1 MLRRNFQ
8 QDQKKTMSEIK
19 LLLFFLFL
27 SFLGVACNPSI
38 IEADNGRDSKIDL
51 IEDYL
56 RSIQNED
63 LKLHSSLFLIDPF
76 KGIVDKEFVFIQYS
90 GGVAVPYMEQLL
102 SYCETNPDC
111 FVKNAQAAE
120 KVLENL
126 NGQGERMMEVL
137 KVSDLNNL
145 DIELYTKK
153 YLKNGNMNYV
163 PLWQLYFEQLKKLII
178 TMKDMDPSQF
188 YFVNTM
194 DKNHLIYI
202 LEYEGKYYLGQCS
215 NVIF

>member
-1 MLRRNFQ
+1 MKRNYQ
-8 QDQKKTMSEIK
+8 QQQKQTMSKIK
-19 LLLFFLFL
+19 SILFFLLL
-27 SFLGVACNPSI
+27 SFLSVACNPSN
-38 IEADNGRDSKIDL
+38 IESDNGRDSKIEL

-56 RSIQNED
+56 SSIQNED
-63 LKLHSSLFLIDPF
+63 LALHSSLFLIDPF
-76 KGIVDKEFVFIQYS
+76 KGILDKEFVFIQYS

-102 SYCETNPDC
+102 SYCETNTDC
-111 FVKNAQAAE
+111 FVKNSQAAE

-126 NGQGERMMEVL
+126 NGQGEEMMKVL

-153 YLKNGNMNYV
+153 HLKNGNMDYV
-163 PLWQLYFEQLKKLII
+163 SLWILYFEQLKKLII

-188 YFVNTM
+188 YFVNTK
-194 DKNHLIYI
+194 DQDHLIYI
-202 LEYEGKYYLGQCS
+202 LEYEGKFYLGQCS